1 MTTKRDILKLLKTLK
16 KEPRPLS
23 PAECDELILLLG
35 GTTRPN
41 HRQEVKIF
49 GGSLRRGNW
58 TAIAEV
64 VFGFLENA
72 ERLSQLEA
80 EIQELSSAD
89 FMKKYLAELPRRWSE
104 VHTSKMTAKER
115 TDAVRITEEN
125 VVAELAW
132 RKDEITKLRPRCA
145 KNIAQAKRMTSEWFA
160 MRGTELSFKQIE
172 NQLGAIQQ
180 AAELKRLGLAEWRKI
195 KAEDEERPARRKA
208 RAKEEAEREKNSQM
222 LLEDMRKKLAQMK
235 KKPKK

>member
-1 MTTKRDILKLLKTLK
+1 MTTKRDLMKLLRTLK
-16 KEPRPLS
+16 KEPRALS

-35 GTTRPN
+35 GTIRPN
-41 HRQEVKIF
+41 HRPEVKIF

-72 ERLSQLEA
+72 ERLSLLEA

-125 VVAELAW
+125 VVAELVW

-145 KNIAQAKRMTSEWFA
+145 KNIAEAKRMASEWFA
-160 MRGTELSFKQIE
+160 GRGTQLSVKQIE

-180 AAELKRLGLAEWRKI
+180 AAGLKRLQLAEWREI
-195 KAEDEERPARRKA
+195 KAKDDATPARRTA
-208 RAKEEAEREKNSQM
+208 RANKEAEREKNSQA
-222 LLEDMRKKLAQMK
+222 LLEEMRKELAQMK
-235 KKPKK
+235 KPNE